1 METPCHWLWDPP
13 RLEPHRC
20 GSELWGR
27 PIGGMGGGLGPLEN
41 SSSPSKPQ
49 KPPPHKS
56 GRRRAC
62 ADHPGALCP
71 NSACAELSSPPPR
84 SEVLICIAPPLSGLG
99 GGRGSRPMTSRAPF
113 PAPPAAPLWGQG
125 PRNGLG
131 WGGRRAAQGILGG
144 ERPHPIATHPH
155 TDPQPPPKKKTLI

>member
-27 PIGGMGGGLGPLEN
+27 PIGGMGGASDPWKIPLPPQNPKSPRPINLGAVAHAQIIPV
-41 SSSPSKPQ
+41 
-49 KPPPHKS
+49 
-56 GRRRAC
+56 R
-62 ADHPGALCP
+62 
-71 NSACAELSSPPPR
+71 SAQTAHARSFPPPPR

-155 TDPQPPPKKKTLI
+155 TDPQPPPPKKKTLI